1 MTRILSSLTLALGL
15 TVMSLGTAI
24 PAPAVAQQ
32 FGNSPDAMAARL
44 ERLERE
50 LQTLNRQVYRGQVP
64 ATGSAQAPAAAPENW
79 SGQQEVRLQALES
92 SLRQL
97 TGNVER
103 LRFDLNQLTGRLD
116 RSLADIEFRLES
128 MGSQPPTLAGDE
140 PVVTGTAPSTTR
152 IVRPNAIDNVNN
164 NNAPAT
170 AAATRVTAGTTVRTL
185 GVLNADGTAE
195 GALPA
200 GAAPTGVQPGG
211 NASQP
216 LEAAST
222 ATTGGQV
229 AAVAPASSEP
239 VSVTLPEGDA
249 QAQYDYAFGLLKRY
263 QFDAAA
269 DALTQFL
276 TAHPDDPLAAN
287 AQFWLGETHFV
298 NGDYREAVV
307 AFATGYEN
315 FPEASKA
322 AENLLK
328 LGMSLGR
335 LGQAEQ
341 ACLTLDRLTAE
352 YPQAPGSVKQ
362 QAAAERRDLECGSG

>member
-1 MTRILSSLTLALGL
+1 MAAG
-15 TVMSLGTAI
+15 GTALPTI
-24 PAPAVAQQ
+24 AQAQQ
-32 FGNSPDAMAARL
+32 FGNSADGLNSRL

-50 LQTLNRQVYRGQVP
+50 LQTLNRQVYRGQTP
-64 ATGSAQAPAAAPENW
+64 STGAPAVAPESW
-79 SGQQEVRLQALES
+79 SGQQEVRLQALEGT
-92 SLRQL
+92 LRQL

-116 RSLADIEFRLES
+116 RALADIDFRLEA
-128 MGSQPPTLAGDE
+128 MGGEPTTFGDDE
-140 PVVTGTAPSTTR
+140 PVFSGSAEPATR

-164 NNAPAT
+164 NAGQSVAPNT
-170 AAATRVTAGTTVRTL
+170 GSSTVRTL
-185 GVLNADGTAE
+185 GVLSAEASAD

-200 GAAPTGVQPGG
+200 NSAPTGVQPGG

-216 LEAAST
+216 LT
-222 ATTGGQV
+222 
-229 AAVAPASSEP
+229 APASPNTAGQLAAIPPATAEP
-239 VSVTLPEGDA
+239 VTVSLPEGDA

-269 DALTQFL
+269 EALTQFL
-276 TAHPDDPLAAN
+276 TNHPTDPLAAN

-307 AFATGYEN
+307 AFATGYEK
-315 FPEASKA
+315 FPQASKA

-335 LGQAEQ
+335 LGQSEQ
-341 ACLTLDRLTAE
+341 ACVTLSRLTTE

-362 QAAAERRDLECGSG
+362 QAAAERRDLDCGSG